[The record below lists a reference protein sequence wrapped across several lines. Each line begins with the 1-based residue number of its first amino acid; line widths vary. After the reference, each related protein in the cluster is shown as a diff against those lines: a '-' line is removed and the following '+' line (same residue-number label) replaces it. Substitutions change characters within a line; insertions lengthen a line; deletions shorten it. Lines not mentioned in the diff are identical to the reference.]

1 MKPFP
6 RLVRENA
13 KEYALRVIKENII
26 TWELV
31 PGELVSEKSLS
42 EALGVSRAPIREALQ
57 ELDKSG
63 IITIYPQRGTVIS
76 EIDFDRVK
84 EAEFLRRTVEC
95 AVIEEACS
103 VATEE
108 DFQWFEK
115 NLALQ
120 ELYWSSISPVEQRSV
135 DKEFH
140 KHLYEI
146 TKKMQC
152 YEAVQSLSIHFDR
165 VRYVKLLSKNDIN
178 LYKDHLSIF
187 EAIRERNPQK
197 AIAAEIIHLSRYQI
211 EVEDIERVSQ
221 KLIHRISAK

>member
-135 DKEFH
+135 DKEFQ